1 MPPADPRWLT
11 SLVAARLPGHGLPRD
26 FYLNADLHSLEL
38 QRIWKTGWLFAG
50 HACEIPSPGDY
61 FTLSLD
67 ADPLLVIRGDDGTVR
82 AFHNVCRHRGMI
94 LCQEPSGRAR
104 RVVCPYHQW
113 SYSPAGDLVA
123 CKGMHDVDR
132 AQLGLFAVACET
144 VAGLIFVCLAEQP
157 PPFAPAREVFG
168 KLVAPQGI
176 ERAKVARIIDYE
188 IAANWKLVW
197 ENNRECYHCD
207 ANHPEYVRSN
217 FDVVEAD
224 RATPAEL
231 ARIAAREDDA
241 RRRWRDA
248 GLEPSQSGA
257 GIARFPDPQ
266 TLVWFSATRSILAD
280 GYDSETTDGRRV
292 APLMGDYR
300 SADVGLLRLRS
311 LPNFCAHASCD
322 HVATLRLLPG
332 GPRRTLARMYWLVDA
347 AAREGQDYDPEA
359 LTSLW
364 RRTSERDWQL
374 CEMTQKG
381 VQSSAYRPG
390 PLSKLREYNVEAFVA
405 WYLRLL
411 QGPQGGRFSC
421 DS

>member
-1 MPPADPRWLT
+1 VNGVNMPVSDPPWLAP
-11 SLVAARLPGHGLPRD
+11 LVASRLPGHGLPRD
-26 FYLNADLHSLEL
+26 FYLNADLYSLEIQL
-38 QRIWKTGWLFAG
+38 VWKTGWLFAG

-61 FTLSLD
+61 FTLALD
-67 ADPLLVIRGDDGTVR
+67 SDPLLVIRGEDGLVR

-94 LCQEPSGRAR
+94 LCQEQSGR
-104 RVVCPYHQW
+104 
-113 SYSPAGDLVA
+113 DLVA

-132 AQLGLFAVACET
+132 AQLGLFPVACET
-144 VAGLIFVCLAEQP
+144 VAGLIFVSLAEHP
-157 PPFAPAREVFG
+157 PPFAEARELFG

-176 ERAKVARIIDYE
+176 ERAKAARIIDYE
-188 IAANWKLVW
+188 IAADWKLVW

-231 ARIAAREDDA
+231 ARVAEREEDA

-257 GIARFPDPQ
+257 GIVRFPDPQ
-266 TLVWFSATRSILAD
+266 SPAWFSATRSILAD
-280 GYDSETTDGRRV
+280 GYESETTDGRRV

-300 SADVGLLRLRS
+300 SPDVGLLRLRS

-347 AAREGQDYDPEA
+347 EAREGQDYDSDA
-359 LTSLW
+359 LTALW
-364 RRTSERDWQL
+364 RLTSERDWQL
-374 CEMTQKG
+374 CELTQKG
-381 VQSSAYRPG
+381 VQSSAYQPG
-390 PLSKLREYNVEAFVA
+390 PLSKLREYNVEAFIA

-411 QGPQGGRFSC
+411 QGPKQGVLPATVQ
-421 DS
+421 